1 VLWMTLELLKL
12 KANSGWS
19 DTSFLTLLELLTKV
33 SPKPNGLP
41 YQAKMIICPLNLGI
55 EKNPCLPEP
64 LHLILKKHEFKGR
77 CPRCNGS

>member
-1 VLWMTLELLKL
+1 MEHTVLWMTLELLKL

-55 EKNPCLPEP
+55 EKKSMLART
-64 LHLILKKHEFKGR
+64 IASYTKKT
-77 CPRCNGS
+77 